1 MNITFF
7 FPYPYISG
15 IPVLFSNLTNYL
27 LKDNKH
33 EINIIDYKNGA
44 LIRSCK
50 PNSKLNF
57 IEFKDFESCVLDFK
71 THLIIQAGLPYK
83 LRQELKITK
92 KVKILQWAAH
102 ESNLVPYLSRFNF
115 ILKIQHSN
123 LIIHKIYKLINNKA
137 YKILSSWVSKMIDRG
152 SIVFMTEEIYNNTIK
167 YLFLKNT
174 HSVTYLPNF
183 GFGENNYNEEII
195 LDKSKRI
202 NQELNLSWVGRIAD
216 FKIHILNYTIIEL
229 CKYASKTQTKI
240 NFHIIGSGK
249 FENILRL
256 DYQNQYFKIIELGS
270 LEKNKVDEYL
280 QTNIDAMFSMG
291 TSALDGAR
299 IGLPVVLLDQS
310 NVKIKEG
317 YIFKFLFNSKG
328 FDLGHPVSN
337 SDFEIGNK
345 TLENIIN
352 DLMLN
357 YKILSKKTLDY
368 YCENHSIETVSI
380 KLLNLID
387 NNSFYSLNE
396 IDKSLL
402 YPNLLRKFYLFYIKK
417 IKKSYY

>member
-15 IPVLFSNLTNYL
+15 IPVLFANLTNYL
-27 LKDNKH
+27 LEDDKH

-57 IEFKDFESCVLDFK
+57 IEFKDFESCIIDFE

-83 LRQELKITK
+83 LRQELKITD

-115 ILKIQHSN
+115 ILKVQNSN
-123 LIIHKIYKLINNKA
+123 LIIHKIFKLINNKA
-137 YKILSSWVSKMIDRG
+137 YKILSSWISMMINRG
-152 SIVFMTEEIYNNTIK
+152 SIVFMTQEIYNNTTK

-183 GFGENNYNEEII
+183 SFGETNYNELII
-195 LDKSKRI
+195 INKAKKI

-216 FKIHILNYTIIEL
+216 FKIHILNYSIL
-229 CKYASKTQTKI
+229 KLSDYAFKTQTKI
-240 NFHIIGSGK
+240 NFHIIGSG
-249 FENILRL
+249 ELERILNL
-256 DYQNQYFKIIELGS
+256 DSQNQYFKIIKVGA
-270 LEKNKVDEYL
+270 LEKDVVDKYL
-280 QTNIDAMFSMG
+280 EKNIDAMFSMG

-310 NVKIKEG
+310 VTKVKDG
-317 YIFKFLFNSKG
+317 YIFKFLFEAKG

-337 SDFEIGNK
+337 LDFEIGNK
-345 TLENIIN
+345 TLENIISEII
-352 DLMLN
+352 LN
-357 YKILSKKTLDY
+357 YKNVSKKTLDY
-368 YCENHSIETVSI
+368 YSDNHSIESVST
-380 KLLNLID
+380 KLLNLI
-387 NNSFYSLNE
+387 NTNSFYSFHE

-402 YPNLLRKFYLFYIKK
+402 YKDFFRKLYLFYLKN

>member
-15 IPVLFSNLTNYL
+15 IPVLFANLTNYL

-33 EINIIDYKNGA
+33 EVNIIDYKNGA

-57 IEFKDFESCVLDFK
+57 IEFKDFESCIIDFE

-83 LRQELKITK
+83 LRKELKITE

-115 ILKIQHSN
+115 ILKIQNSN
-123 LIIHKIYKLINNKA
+123 LAIHKIFKLINNKA
-137 YKILSSWVSKMIDRG
+137 YKILSLWVSKMIDRG
-152 SIVFMTEEIYNNTIK
+152 SIVFMTQEIYDNTTK

-183 GFGENNYNEEII
+183 SFGENEYNEQII
-195 LDKSKRI
+195 LSKSKKI
-202 NQELNLSWVGRIAD
+202 NHKLNLSWVGRIAD
-216 FKIHILNYTIIEL
+216 FKIHILNYSIL
-229 CKYASKTQTKI
+229 KLSNYAFKTQTKI
-240 NFHIIGSGK
+240 NFHIIGSGE
-249 FENILRL
+249 FEKILNL
-256 DYQNQYFKIIELGS
+256 DCQNQFFKIIKVGE
-270 LEKNKVDEYL
+270 LEKDLVDKYL
-280 QTNIDAMFSMG
+280 EKNIDAMFSMG

-299 IGLPVVLLDQS
+299 LGLPVVLLDQS
-310 NVKIKEG
+310 FTEIKDG
-317 YIFKFLFNSKG
+317 YIFKFLFEAKG

-345 TLENIIN
+345 TLENIIS
-352 DLMLN
+352 DITLN
-357 YKILSKKTLDY
+357 YKNVSKKTLDY
-368 YCENHSIETVSI
+368 YSENHSIEKVSS
-380 KLLNLID
+380 KLMDLIN
-387 NNSFYSLNE
+387 NNSFYRLSE
-396 IDKSLL
+396 IDKTLL
-402 YPNLLRKFYLFYIKK
+402 HQGLFRELYLFFLKK

>member
-195 LDKSKRI
+195 LDKSK
-202 NQELNLSWVGRIAD
+202 E
-216 FKIHILNYTIIEL
+216 
-229 CKYASKTQTKI
+229 
-240 NFHIIGSGK
+240 
-249 FENILRL
+249 
-256 DYQNQYFKIIELGS
+256 
-270 LEKNKVDEYL
+270 
-280 QTNIDAMFSMG
+280 
-291 TSALDGAR
+291 
-299 IGLPVVLLDQS
+299 
-310 NVKIKEG
+310 
-317 YIFKFLFNSKG
+317 
-328 FDLGHPVSN
+328 
-337 SDFEIGNK
+337 
-345 TLENIIN
+345 
-352 DLMLN
+352 
-357 YKILSKKTLDY
+357 
-368 YCENHSIETVSI
+368 
-380 KLLNLID
+380 
-387 NNSFYSLNE
+387 
-396 IDKSLL
+396 
-402 YPNLLRKFYLFYIKK
+402 
-417 IKKSYY
+417 

>member
-15 IPVLFSNLTNYL
+15 IPVLFANLTNYL
-27 LKDNKH
+27 LKDDKH

-57 IEFKDFESCVLDFK
+57 IEFKDFESCIIDFE

-83 LRQELKITK
+83 LRQELKITD

-115 ILKIQHSN
+115 ILKVQNSN
-123 LIIHKIYKLINNKA
+123 LIIHKVFKLINNKA
-137 YKILSSWVSKMIDRG
+137 YKILSSWISMMINRG
-152 SIVFMTEEIYNNTIK
+152 SIVFMTQEIYNNTTK

-183 GFGENNYNEEII
+183 SFGETNYNEQII
-195 LDKSKRI
+195 INKAKKI

-216 FKIHILNYTIIEL
+216 FKIHILNYSIL
-229 CKYASKTQTKI
+229 KLSDYAFKTQTKI
-240 NFHIIGSGK
+240 NFHIIGSGE
-249 FENILRL
+249 FERILNL
-256 DYQNQYFKIIELGS
+256 DSQNKYFKIIKVGA
-270 LEKNKVDEYL
+270 LEKDVVDKYL
-280 QTNIDAMFSMG
+280 EKNIDAMFSMG

-310 NVKIKEG
+310 VTKVKDG
-317 YIFKFLFNSKG
+317 YIFKFLFDSKG
-328 FDLGHPVSN
+328 FDLGHPISN
-337 SDFEIGNK
+337 SDFKIGNK
-345 TLENIIN
+345 TLENILSEIIK
-352 DLMLN
+352 N
-357 YKILSKKTLDY
+357 YKDVSKKTLDY
-368 YCENHSIETVSI
+368 YIENHSIESVSK
-380 KLLNLID
+380 KLLNLIN
-387 NNSFYSLNE
+387 NNSFYSLND
-396 IDKSLL
+396 IDKSLMRL
-402 YPNLLRKFYLFYIKK
+402 SLSRKLYLFYLKN

>member
-15 IPVLFSNLTNYL
+15 IPVLFANLTNYL

-33 EINIIDYKNGA
+33 EVNIIDYKNGA

-57 IEFKDFESCVLDFK
+57 IEFKDFESCIIDFE

-83 LRQELKITK
+83 LRQELKVTE

-115 ILKIQHSN
+115 ILKLQNSN
-123 LIIHKIYKLINNKA
+123 LVIHKIFKLINNKA
-137 YKILSSWVSKMIDRG
+137 YKILSLWVSKMIDRG
-152 SIVFMTEEIYNNTIK
+152 SIVFMTQEIYANTIK

-183 GFGENNYNEEII
+183 SFGENEYNEQII
-195 LDKSKRI
+195 LSKSKKI
-202 NQELNLSWVGRIAD
+202 NHKLNLSWVGRIAD
-216 FKIHILNYTIIEL
+216 FKIHILNYSIL
-229 CKYASKTQTKI
+229 KLSNYAFKTQTKI
-240 NFHIIGSGK
+240 NFHIIGSGE
-249 FENILRL
+249 FEKTLKL
-256 DYQNQYFKIIELGS
+256 DCQNQYFEIIKVGA
-270 LEKNKVDEYL
+270 LEKDIVDKYL
-280 QTNIDAMFSMG
+280 EKNIDAMFSMG

-299 IGLPVVLLDQS
+299 LGLPVVLLDQS
-310 NVKIKEG
+310 NTKIKDG
-317 YIFKFLFNSKG
+317 YIFKFLFDSKG

-352 DLMLN
+352 DLILN
-357 YKILSKKTLDY
+357 YKNLSIKTLDY
-368 YCENHSIETVSI
+368 YSENHSIETVST
-380 KLLNLID
+380 KLLNLIN
-387 NNSFYSLNE
+387 NNSLYSLHE
-396 IDKSLL
+396 VDKPLL
-402 YPNLLRKFYLFYIKK
+402 HPGFFRKLYLFYIKQ